1 LTALNIEIDGIQS
14 FQTLFVLK
22 KQKKVYGVHNN
33 LLLVGAE
40 NVGPVCLYLG
50 FQNILIFN

>member
-22 KQKKVYGVHNN
+22 KQKQKKCMVFIIICCLWGQKM
-33 LLLVGAE
+33 LVLC
-40 NVGPVCLYLG
+40 VCTLA
-50 FQNILIFN
+50 FKTF